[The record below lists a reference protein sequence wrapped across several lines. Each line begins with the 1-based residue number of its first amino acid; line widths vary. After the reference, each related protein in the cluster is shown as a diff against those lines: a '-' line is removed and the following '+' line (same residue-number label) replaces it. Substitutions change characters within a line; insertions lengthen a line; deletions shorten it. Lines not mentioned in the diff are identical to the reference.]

1 MNFDVMREIQRQG
14 KFQLCNIELFKELAI
29 MKLKEPEEGWG
40 TFEWEEWPAG
50 IAAPDQN
57 LCSNWIVKQ
66 ANTIFRRF
74 LKRMKRMKEDEPA
87 LQGNENEK
95 EKENNAIE
103 KVSEMNMEEEDIGIQ
118 KASPKKAGSPK
129 KPVALTK
136 LNTRIK
142 REGDVTNDKFD
153 ELPSDKAYV
162 RSGSYK

>member
-1 MNFDVMREIQRQG
+1 
-14 KFQLCNIELFKELAI
+14 
-29 MKLKEPEEGWG
+29 
-40 TFEWEEWPAG
+40 
-50 IAAPDQN
+50 
-57 LCSNWIVKQ
+57 
-66 ANTIFRRF
+66 
-74 LKRMKRMKEDEPA
+74 MKEDEPA

-142 REGDVTNDKFD
+142 REGDVTNEKFD

-162 RSGSYK
+162 VVPRNTLYAGPDTEDRNTPGFNRGVMRSKVKGTLQKKQDAILKGSGADPTEA

>member
-1 MNFDVMREIQRQG
+1 
-14 KFQLCNIELFKELAI
+14 
-29 MKLKEPEEGWG
+29 
-40 TFEWEEWPAG
+40 
-50 IAAPDQN
+50 
-57 LCSNWIVKQ
+57 
-66 ANTIFRRF
+66 
-74 LKRMKRMKEDEPA
+74 MKRMKEDEPA